1 MSQYYKS
8 QIIKI
13 RVIPNAKKNEI
24 VKEKDRLK
32 VYLTAPPIEG
42 KANKVLIEILA
53 EYFNVKKGQI
63 KIIKGEKS
71 KDKIIEIINTSL

>member
-1 MSQYYKS
+1 MNN
-8 QIIKI
+8 IIKI
-13 RVIPNAKKNEI
+13 QVIPNAKKNEI

>member
-1 MSQYYKS
+1 MNN
-8 QIIKI
+8 IIKI
-13 RVIPNAKKNEI
+13 RVIPNAKKNEV
-24 VKEKDRLK
+24 VKEENRLK

-53 EYFNVKKGQI
+53 EYFNVRKGQI

-71 KDKIIEIINTSL
+71 KDKIIEIIT

>member
-13 RVIPNAKKNEI
+13 QVIPNAKKNEI